1 MGAHVA
7 QGGVVQGHS
16 GKMGRKLPERRKDL
30 NEASDDAVSMATTL
44 PPTVFIQFFKQ
55 PFQDVQGTTRQL
67 HMSYF

>member
-1 MGAHVA
+1 MA
-7 QGGVVQGHS
+7 QGGVVQRHS